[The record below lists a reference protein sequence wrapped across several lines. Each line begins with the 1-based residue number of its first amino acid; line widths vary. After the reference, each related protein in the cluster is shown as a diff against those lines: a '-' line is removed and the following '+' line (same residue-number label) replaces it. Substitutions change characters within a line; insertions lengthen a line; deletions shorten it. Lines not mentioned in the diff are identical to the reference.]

1 METEIELLVFL
12 VLVSVTGA
20 LGGIFTYEA
29 YREKVYDDYVFY
41 VLYKK
46 EYESQ
51 KARNALKCK
60 SFIHWFFLYV
70 VSSSIISMVIVT
82 LIYG

>member
-1 METEIELLVFL
+1 M
-12 VLVSVTGA
+12 VLVTVVST
-20 LGGIFTYEA
+20 LGGIWTYEA

-41 VLYKK
+41 ALYKK

>member
-12 VLVSVTGA
+12 GLVSVTGA

-46 EYESQ
+46 EYEDQ
-51 KARNALKCK
+51 KVRNALKYK
-60 SFIHWFFLYV
+60 LFIRWFFLYV
-70 VSSSIISMVIVT
+70 VISSTIGMVIVT
-82 LIYG
+82 LI

>member
-1 METEIELLVFL
+1 MLLFI
-12 VLVSVTGA
+12 VLVTAVST

-29 YREKVYDDYVFY
+29 YKEKVRDDYIFY
-41 VLYKK
+41 WLYKK
-46 EYESQ
+46 GYESQ
-51 KARNALKCK
+51 KARNALMWKC
-60 SFIHWFFLYV
+60 FIHWFFLYV

>member
-1 METEIELLVFL
+1 M
-12 VLVSVTGA
+12 VLVTTVST
-20 LGGIFTYEA
+20 LGGIWTYEA
-29 YREKVYDDYVFY
+29 YREKVYDDYAFY

-60 SFIHWFFLYV
+60 SFIRWFFLYV

>member
-1 METEIELLVFL
+1 M
-12 VLVSVTGA
+12 VLVTVVST
-20 LGGIFTYEA
+20 LGGIWTYEA

>member
-1 METEIELLVFL
+1 MLLFL
-12 VLVSVTGA
+12 VLVTVTST
-20 LGGIFTYEA
+20 LGGILTYEA

-41 VLYKK
+41 ELYKK
-46 EYESQ
+46 EYEDQ

-60 SFIHWFFLYV
+60 CFIHWFFLYV